1 MFSMSEVV
9 LLANLKHQER
19 LSEVNNA
26 ARGVPL
32 APRIDRGIRVA
43 SALRALAARL
53 DPDRRDLVPARA
65 RLTPAK

>member
-19 LSEVNNA
+19 LSEVNV
-26 ARGVPL
+26 ARGVPV
-32 APRIDRGIRVA
+32 APRTDRGARVA

-53 DPDRRDLVPARA
+53 DPVPVEPTPAQA

>member
-19 LSEVNNA
+19 LSEVNPA
-26 ARGVPL
+26 QGVPV
-32 APRIDRGIRVA
+32 APRTDRGARVA
-43 SALRALAARL
+43 AALRALAARL
-53 DPDRRDLVPARA
+53 DPIPVEPAPAQA

>member
-19 LSEVNNA
+19 LSEANT
-26 ARGVPL
+26 ARGVPV
-32 APRIDRGIRVA
+32 APRTDRGARVA
-43 SALRALAARL
+43 SVLRALAARL
-53 DPDRRDLVPARA
+53 DPDRREPVTVPA